1 MNRVIGVFDSGVGG
15 LSVFRHI
22 QQLLPDVDLIY
33 LADQAHIPYGLR
45 PAGQIE
51 QFSEAITRF
60 LLGQGAEL
68 IVVAC
73 NRATAAALNHLRATF
88 PDVPFVGTEPA
99 VKPAAQATKS
109 GKVGV
114 LATVGTFESQ
124 RYASLMARFAAN
136 VVMLE
141 NPCLGLVQLV
151 EAGQL
156 DSPETEALLRQCVE
170 PMLAAGVD
178 TIVLG
183 CTHYPFVIPLLERI
197 TGREIPII
205 DPAPAVARQTQLLFG
220 HGSGRNTPPTI
231 KTYTSGDPGR
241 FADQIQALLGQTLP
255 AHQVRWQYTPTPLV
269 AT

>member
-1 MNRVIGVFDSGVGG
+1 MIGIFDSGVGG

-22 QQLLPDVDLIY
+22 QQLLPEVDLIY
-33 LADQAHIPYGLR
+33 LADQAHLPYGLR

-60 LLGQGAEL
+60 LLSQGAEL

-88 PDVPFVGTEPA
+88 PNVPFVGTEPA
-99 VKPAAQATKS
+99 VKPAAQHTKS

-114 LATVGTFESQ
+114 LATIGTFESQ

-141 NPCLGLVQLV
+141 NPCLGLVELV

-156 DSPETEALLRQCVE
+156 DSPETEALLRRCVD

-183 CTHYPFVIPLLERI
+183 CTHYPFIIPLLARI
-197 TGREIPII
+197 AGRDITII
-205 DPAPAVARQTQLLFG
+205 DPAPAVARQTHFLFG
-220 HGSGRNTPPTI
+220 NGSGRDTPPTI
-231 KTYTSGDPGR
+231 QTYTSGDPGR
-241 FADQIQALLGQTLP
+241 LANQIQAMLGQNLP
-255 AHQVRWQYTPTPLV
+255 VAQVSWQYTPTLFV